1 MKWEGRRQ
9 SSNIIDSRGAKT
21 FGALGGGGIII
32 AILYALFTGDPSV
45 ILDSAQQDPSSPTRT
60 QPDLGSDR
68 EKEFVSV
75 VLADTEDVW
84 KGLFS
89 QQGQT
94 YQEPKLVLF
103 SGRVDSACG
112 LASSAVGPFYC
123 PRNQQVYLDLSFFR
137 QLSEGLGARGD
148 FAQAYVVAHEVGHHV
163 QNILGLMDPAKRAQS
178 GNAESVQI
186 ELQADCLAGVWAKV
200 TDQQKQVL
208 EEGDI
213 NEALTAAAAVG
224 DDRLQERSQGYV
236 VPDSFTHGTAEQR
249 ANAFSQ
255 GYAGGRL
262 ESCDRASSAIGSR

>member
-1 MKWEGRRQ
+1 MKWEGRRE
-9 SSNIIDSRGAKT
+9 SSNIVDSRGVKT

-45 ILDSAQQDPSSPTRT
+45 ILDSAQRDSSAPT
-60 QPDLGSDR
+60 QNVAGNDR
-68 EKEFVSV
+68 AKEFVGV

-84 KGLFS
+84 NQIFQREGR
-89 QQGQT
+89 T

-103 SGRVDSACG
+103 SGQVNSACG
-112 LASSAVGPFYC
+112 FASSAVGPFYC
-123 PRNQQVYLDLSFFR
+123 PRNQQVYLDLDFFS
-137 QLSEGLGARGD
+137 QLSQGLGARGD

-163 QNILGLMDPAKRAQS
+163 QNLLGWMNPSRRS
-178 GNAESVQI
+178 SNSESVQT

-208 EEGDI
+208 EQGDI
-213 NEALTAAAAVG
+213 QEALTAAAAVG

-249 ANAFSQ
+249 ASAFSR
-255 GYAGGRL
+255 GYGGGSL
-262 ESCDRASSAIGSR
+262 GSCDHGTGSIGSR